1 MDGPS
6 SRFLGGAAVYRIIPH
21 VEFRPFRRSDAEP
34 LARLAAT
41 FARAESDFVLNPL
54 WETEEEL
61 FAEFERHGIAPEE
74 HLVVAEDEI
83 GGPLGVVGFLRYAG
97 ERTAALIAPIV
108 EREER
113 GRGVGGR
120 LLRAAFELGEG
131 LGIGLVTAALGSRNR
146 SGHSLLTA
154 HGFRPVRQ
162 HVFMQCDQP
171 RAVTPTAG
179 IELDVA
185 READVGEML
194 ELLTEAGFQRVTEE
208 SMRRELADGKHAWA
222 VARKDGHDV
231 AFVELETHWPR
242 RVWVSYV
249 GVTPAS
255 RERGVGSSLVAW
267 ALARQF
273 EQGAEKA
280 MLMLSPANRAGLRA
294 YEKVGFDR
302 FRMIDVLEKPLG

>member
-1 MDGPS
+1 
-6 SRFLGGAAVYRIIPH
+6 
-21 VEFRPFRRSDAEP
+21 VEIRPFRRSDAEP

-41 FARAESDFVLNPL
+41 FARAETDFVLNPL
-54 WETEEEL
+54 WETEDEL

-74 HLVVAEDEI
+74 HLLVAEDEI

-97 ERTAALIAPIV
+97 EGTAALIAPIV

-120 LLRAAFELGEG
+120 LLRAAFELGG
-131 LGIGLVTAALGSRNR
+131 SLGIKLITGALGSRNR

-162 HVFMQCDQP
+162 HVFMQCGQP
-171 RAVTPTAG
+171 RTVPAAAG
-179 IELDVA
+179 IEFGVA
-185 READVGEML
+185 GEADVDEML
-194 ELLTEAGFQRVTEE
+194 ELLTEAGFPRPTEE
-208 SMRRELADGKHAWA
+208 RMRRELADGKHAWA
-222 VARKDGHDV
+222 VAKKDGHDI

-249 GVTPAS
+249 GVVGSS

-267 ALARQF
+267 ALGQQF
-273 EQGAEKA
+273 DRGAEKA
-280 MLMLSPANRAGLRA
+280 MLMLSPANRAALRA

-302 FRMIDVLEKPLG
+302 FRLIDVLEKPLD